1 MQVDLM
7 IGSSRWSDSAALAR
21 SVEAAGLSGM
31 VFTETGQTPWLNIA
45 AAAVAAPSLTY
56 STGIAVAF
64 GMGCHRCQSSV
75 AVSAAVVANTTAS
88 MPSADRI
95 AWRRFHGPS

>member
-31 VFTETGQTPWLNIA
+31 VFTETGQTPWLYIA
-45 AAAVAAPSLTY
+45 AAAVAAP
-56 STGIAVAF
+56 IA
-64 GMGCHRCQSSV
+64 HS
-75 AVSAAVVANTTAS
+75 
-88 MPSADRI
+88 
-95 AWRRFHGPS
+95 RRAETLGLQI

>member
-31 VFTETGQTPWLNIA
+31 VFTETGQTPWLNIL
-45 AAAVAAPSLTY
+45 P
-56 STGIAVAF
+56 
-64 GMGCHRCQSSV
+64 
-75 AVSAAVVANTTAS
+75 
-88 MPSADRI
+88 PP
-95 AWRRFHGPS
+95 WRLRRSPTPPGSPLRSG

>member
-45 AAAVAAPSLTY
+45 AAAVAAPSLTHVEPKPWASRY
-56 STGIAVAF
+56 DERRWRADDGNRTSVLSLASQGCRAF
-64 GMGCHRCQSSV
+64 IS
-75 AVSAAVVANTTAS
+75 
-88 MPSADRI
+88 P
-95 AWRRFHGPS
+95 